1 MNMFSKILAFT
12 SHSCYQLLTGVETT
26 RYLKKISS
34 ICLIV
39 FCPQNSPVTLDNIN
53 YLYLFTIVSE
63 QLVLRKLKYRKN
75 RLNNNVK
82 SYETILQNING
93 FRLFISLSKD
103 VPTPNISGNASVAAS
118 IATCIGIN
126 CDAWEWGRGEGGAS
140 ISTRH
145 NVFQYNAAADAL
157 CSIVFN

>member
-1 MNMFSKILAFT
+1 M
-12 SHSCYQLLTGVETT
+12 
-26 RYLKKISS
+26 
-34 ICLIV
+34 
-39 FCPQNSPVTLDNIN
+39 TLDNIN

-103 VPTPNISGNASVAAS
+103 VPTPNVSGSGSVNV
-118 IATCIGIN
+118 TIGKH
-126 CDAWEWGRGEGGAS
+126 CDA
-140 ISTRH
+140 
-145 NVFQYNAAADAL
+145 
-157 CSIVFN
+157 